1 MIIHAPP
8 CSARRS
14 GNHQYQS
21 HALSHTDI
29 TRQALT
35 CAGSFFHVCS
45 RAKRWHVRSVPWCH
59 LLDPILPGPT
69 WKSDP
74 VRTTCTK
81 KKKKKKAKALT
92 KFEHWLGPKS
102 KNGPVSLGFL
112 STFRFYDPFL
122 HLRLGNCTNGLIS
135 KRLTIAWIL
144 TKSQNFQNGPVPL
157 SFSHKFWFWNPFL
170 CSRLGNCANC
180 PISRKLT
187 FAQILTKSQNFQ
199 GPVLPNFSRR
209 FQFWGLF
216 LHSRI

>member
-1 MIIHAPP
+1 M
-8 CSARRS
+8 RW
-14 GNHQYQS
+14 QL
-21 HALSHTDI
+21 LSRVF

-35 CAGSFFHVCS
+35 CALSSMMSSPRPDFT
-45 RAKRWHVRSVPWCH
+45 WTDLEIW
-59 LLDPILPGPT
+59 PGPNHLHQ
-69 WKSDP
+69 KKK
-74 VRTTCTK
+74 K

-180 PISRKLT
+180 RISRKLT